1 MSDDNYLDDD
11 LDKPRGLTYEDVLE
25 ILEEEL
31 LLAFDND
38 NENPYRPLNFN
49 DTDEGYEE

>member
-1 MSDDNYLDDD
+1 MAKLTDDNE
-11 LDKPRGLTYEDVLE
+11 PRGLTFEEVLE

-31 LLAFDND
+31 LSLGDYD
-38 NENPYRPLNFN
+38 NPYRPLNFN

>member
-1 MSDDNYLDDD
+1 MVNSVDD
-11 LDKPRGLTYEDVLE
+11 KGLTFEEVLE

-31 LLAFDND
+31 LSLDF
-38 NENPYRPLNFN
+38 ENPYRPLDFN